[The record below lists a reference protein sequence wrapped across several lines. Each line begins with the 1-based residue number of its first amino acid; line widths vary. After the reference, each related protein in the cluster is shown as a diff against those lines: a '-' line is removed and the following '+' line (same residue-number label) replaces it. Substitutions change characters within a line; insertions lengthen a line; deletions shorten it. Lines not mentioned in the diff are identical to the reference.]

1 MNEDY
6 DFDDFDIDDESSP
19 GSEYFDSDSE
29 ILDSDESEDVDEM
42 QSSAGMS
49 VTPAEAAE
57 FYDPICSKLDIII
70 MLLIVF
76 FAVYMFRGFAN
87 SYKLGGKHNGKSC

>member
-1 MNEDY
+1 MNENY
-6 DFDDFDIDDESSP
+6 DFDGFDIDDESSP
-19 GSEYFDSDSE
+19 GSEYFASDSKK
-29 ILDSDESEDVDEM
+29 LDSDESEDVV
-42 QSSAGMS
+42 QTSAGMS

-57 FYDPICSKLDIII
+57 FYAPICSKLDIII